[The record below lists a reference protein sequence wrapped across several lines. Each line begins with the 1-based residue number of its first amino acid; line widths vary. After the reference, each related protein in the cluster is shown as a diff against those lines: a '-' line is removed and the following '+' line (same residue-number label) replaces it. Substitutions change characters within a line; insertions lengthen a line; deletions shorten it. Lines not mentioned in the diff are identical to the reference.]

1 MLRPSSY
8 IVALTACAL
17 ALAACS
23 SSGSTGPN
31 YQLIGGTYTATL
43 TYTIENNDYDSTFV
57 IPGTIDML
65 DANRVGEFTG
75 TWHITGTGADTATGV
90 IIGAFVADTIQWLQ
104 FGDADEKPL
113 ISQTLLAQLVPQCH
127 VLNGSPLVPA
137 SGTIV
142 GKQLNISGTF
152 SGFTCGTGAD
162 TVSSTLAATVTAT
175 NTTGPN

>member
-1 MLRPSSY
+1 VLRPSFY
-8 IVALTACAL
+8 IVALTACTV

-23 SSGSTGPN
+23 GSGSTGPQ

-43 TYTIENNDYDSTFV
+43 TYTIENNIYDSTFT

-90 IIGAFVADTIQWLQ
+90 IVGAFAFDTIQWLQ
-104 FGDADEKPL
+104 FGDADEEPL
-113 ISQTLLAQLVPQCH
+113 ISQTLLAQLVPKCN
-127 VLNGSPLVPA
+127 VLSGSRLLPA

-152 SGFTCGTGAD
+152 SGFNCVSGTD
-162 TVSSTLAATVTAT
+162 TVASTLAATVTAT